1 MGVLNKLGI
10 TMKKN
15 EISVRFA
22 GLVDKAHAAN
32 GRAKEKRFYPMQE
45 IRGGRLSDFGMYD
58 YHSKRYVL
66 SSVHANNAPSALAEI
81 EKLLTRS
88 K

>member
-1 MGVLNKLGI
+1 MGSK
-10 TMKKN
+10 MKKN

-22 GLVDKAHAAN
+22 GLVDKAHAVN
-32 GRAKEKRFYPMQE
+32 GRAKDKRFYPMQE

-58 YHSKRYVL
+58 YHLKRYVL
-66 SSVHANNAPSALAEI
+66 SSVHANDAPSALAEI
-81 EKLLTRS
+81 EKMLARS